1 MRIFLT
7 FKKRYAYTCF
17 CKTTC
22 NLNFKEREV
31 SIMSRITSNV
41 VEVKKQNHMIA
52 SVGSNGQK

>member
-1 MRIFLT
+1 MT
-7 FKKRYAYTCF
+7 FKKRYAYTGF